1 MGQLT
6 ITPEGYAE
14 IKSKIKD
21 KLNETTN
28 NFIIIGYYLKQV
40 RDSGAYIQDG
50 YHNMEE
56 FAQGEYRLSASTA
69 SRFMDINTRFSQGG
83 NSLQIKDEYCNY
95 GYSKLQEM
103 LTVKESDMEL
113 ITLDT
118 TVTQIRELKKAEKA
132 EAEEEKQREA
142 ANLPIVQLAA
152 EQEEA
157 RGQQE
162 KAEQE
167 EAEQG
172 ADEVTEEDKPVAIS
186 QEFPY
191 SPLEQT
197 LIALWKAQPAD
208 VISGIRGGM
217 ITGKDLA
224 EILSPSGSK
233 VFQCKTYMLF
243 MYTHEIGIKFRY
255 YVDGKANI
263 DSYTYDKII
272 EITNDFV
279 NDELFAEITS
289 KVKAAEEPAATEK
302 KEPEQKAQTQP
313 AIEEKPIK
321 TTAPEP
327 PVQTPA
333 QTLPEDSYHPLLGQ
347 MTLEGANGQ
356 QETETVATSQ
366 EPVPVAGVQDAE
378 YRELAPDEYSKIE
391 IDSAIGYFETEYNR
405 MAGMGINSS
414 KCRNYKMALDAI
426 RKVYGHETE
435 E

>member
-1 MGQLT
+1 MEQLM
-6 ITPEGYAE
+6 ITPEGYIE
-14 IKSKIKD
+14 IKQKIKD

-28 NFIIIGYYLKQV
+28 NFIVIGYYLKQV
-40 RDSGAYIQDG
+40 RDSGAYLQDG

-56 FAQGEYRLSASTA
+56 FALGEYKLSASTA
-69 SRFMDINTRFSQGG
+69 SRFMDINTRFSQDG
-83 NSLQIKDEYCNY
+83 NSLQIKEEFCNY

-103 LTVKESDMEL
+103 LTVKDSDMEL
-113 ITLDT
+113 ITPDT
-118 TVTQIRELKKAEKA
+118 TVTQIREIKKAEKA
-132 EAEEEKQREA
+132 EAEEERQREA
-142 ANLPIVQLAA
+142 ANLPIVKLA
-152 EQEEA
+152 
-157 RGQQE
+157 
-162 KAEQE
+162 
-167 EAEQG
+167 AEQG

-186 QEFPY
+186 QECPY

-197 LIALWKAQPAD
+197 LIALWKEQPAE

-243 MYTHEIGIKFRY
+243 MYTHEMGVKFRY
-255 YVDGKANI
+255 YADGKANV
-263 DSYTYDKII
+263 DPYTYDKII
-272 EITNDFV
+272 EITNSFV
-279 NDELFAEITS
+279 NDDLFTEITS
-289 KVKAAEEPAATEK
+289 KVKAAEVPAEAEK
-302 KEPEQKAQTQP
+302 KEPEQKEQTQP
-313 AIEEKPIK
+313 AIENKPVNEPQPVK
-321 TTAPEP
+321 TTDLEP

-333 QTLPEDSYHPLLGQ
+333 QILPEDSYHPLPGQ

-366 EPVPVAGVQDAE
+366 EPDPAAGVQDAE
-378 YRELAPDEYSKIE
+378 YRELQNEEEYTQIE
-391 IDSAIGYFETEYNR
+391 IDNAIGYFETEYNR
-405 MAGMGINSS
+405 MAGMGINST